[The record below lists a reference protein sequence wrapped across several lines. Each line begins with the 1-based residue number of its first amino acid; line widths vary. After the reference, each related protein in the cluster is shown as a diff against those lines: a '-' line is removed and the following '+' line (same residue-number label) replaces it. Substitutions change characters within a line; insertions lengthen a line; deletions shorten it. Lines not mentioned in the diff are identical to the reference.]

1 METIVLVSIMNFLC
15 GLLILS
21 QHSRSQTLVKEENY
35 DRLNKLTLN
44 LAILME
50 TKLERNPLGHNSLR
64 DASYQNPG
72 MVLNGKRPSWCPI
85 GDASCHDL
93 CTVSKE
99 QGSDHCFLSCML
111 H

>member
-1 METIVLVSIMNFLC
+1 
-15 GLLILS
+15 
-21 QHSRSQTLVKEENY
+21 
-35 DRLNKLTLN
+35 
-44 LAILME
+44 ME

-72 MVLNGKRPSWCPI
+72 MVLNGKRPSWRPI
-85 GDASCHDL
+85 GDVSCHDL

-111 H
+111 HWHIGVVKNVQGLPSSTSSMGAKGKEAI